1 MKKRILISSV
11 LTIVLC
17 FSLIVGSTF
26 ALFTSEVEYN
36 IAVTSGKVELTAN
49 ASLGKVYSA
58 AIAQSGANAND
69 LLPGLDGN
77 AFAFG
82 GNNYKH
88 QEQTAVYSGVDNSGA
103 NVEGI
108 YFANKGYVVYNNGTL
123 TITNITPGDKV
134 ELNVGATNAS
144 NVAIKYRYVVKGVNG
159 EIGDVINDP
168 TSTSSSSVNLAGVIN
183 VSVSGVNGTMDNNG
197 IYHSDW
203 IDPNADG
210 SIDKATISIELP
222 VWVGNNYQNLTNLS
236 YQIIVEAVQAN
247 GVSN

>member
-26 ALFTSEVEYN
+26 ALFTSQVEYN

-49 ASLGKVYSA
+49 AFLNTVYSA
-58 AIAQSGANAND
+58 AIAQSGDNN
-69 LLPGLDGN
+69 LLPGVDGSD
-77 AFAFG
+77 FVFK
-82 GNNYKH
+82 GNKYKH
-88 QEQTAVYSGVDNSGA
+88 QEQTEVYSGVDG
-103 NVEGI
+103 EGI

-134 ELNVGATNAS
+134 ELNVGAVNES
-144 NVAIKYRYVVKGVNG
+144 NVATKYRYVVKCTNLGNTKVSDG
-159 EIGDVINDP
+159 TKSYYKLADVI
-168 TSTSSSSVNLAGVIN
+168 V
-183 VSVSGVNGTMDNNG
+183 VSVSGVSGEKDANG
-197 IYHSDW
+197 IYYSEW
-203 IDPNADG
+203 MNPNTDG
-210 SIDKATISIELP
+210 TINNATISIELP
-222 VWVGNNYQNLTNLS
+222 VWVGNDYQNLTNLS